1 VAAVHEARTDNV
13 FYRIL
18 KREFWPIIDRGE
30 GIYLYDID
38 GNKYIDGCS
47 GSVVV
52 NIGHGVQEIAEAM
65 YQQAKKVCF
74 ARPFVFAN
82 EHQIALAQRIIELSP
97 KGMLKVFFSSGGA
110 EAVETAIKL
119 ARQYHVETGNANK
132 FMVISRWHSY
142 HGNTIGA
149 LSTTGRISSRE
160 YFAPY
165 LLNFPHIPPS
175 YCYRCSF
182 GKTYP
187 GCGID
192 CAYALEEEVKHQG
205 PEYVSAFIGD
215 PIPGS
220 MIEAAT
226 PPPEYWPI
234 IRSICDK
241 YKILLIDDEVL
252 NGFGRTGRNFG
263 INHWDVIPDIMAL
276 GKGLSSGYAPISA
289 TVVHEKVYH
298 ALRNGSG
305 NFKHGYTMG
314 GNPLSC
320 AAGLANVKY
329 MIRNDLIHQAAKR
342 GDYFFGKASTLK
354 KLEIVGDIR
363 GKGLLIGIEFVKDKE
378 LREPFEVEREV
389 NGLVTRTL
397 LKNGLM
403 VMPGT
408 PETKYIQGDGILL
421 APPFIVT
428 ESQLDDIIFILEK
441 SIHEVQALLKS

>member
-1 VAAVHEARTDNV
+1 MEHEAEKDNV

-18 KREFWPIIDRGE
+18 KKEFWPVIDRGE
-30 GIYLYDID
+30 GIYLYDTN

-52 NIGHGVQEIAEAM
+52 NIGHGVQEVAEAM
-65 YQQAKKVCF
+65 YRQAKKVCF

-82 EHQIALAQRIIELSP
+82 EPQIALAERIIELSP
-97 KGMLKVFFSSGGA
+97 KGMSRVFFSSGGA

-119 ARQYHVETGNANK
+119 ARQYHVETGNAHK
-132 FMVISRWHSY
+132 FIVISRWHSY

-149 LSTTGRISSRE
+149 LSATGRISSRK
-160 YFAPY
+160 YFTPY
-165 LLNFPHIPPS
+165 LLNFPHIQPS
-175 YCYRCSF
+175 YCYRCPF

-192 CAYALEEEVKHQG
+192 CAYALEEEVKYQG
-205 PEYVSAFIGD
+205 PENVSAFIGD

-241 YKILLIDDEVL
+241 YNILLIDDEVL

-263 INHWDVIPDIMAL
+263 IDHWNVIPDIMTL
-276 GKGLSSGYAPISA
+276 GKGVSSGYAPISA
-289 TVVHEKVYH
+289 TVVQEKVFNV
-298 ALRNGSG
+298 LRNGSG

-314 GNPLSC
+314 GNLLSC
-320 AAGLANVKY
+320 SAGLANVEY
-329 MIRNDLIHQAAKR
+329 MIKNNLIHRAAKR
-342 GDYFFGKASTLK
+342 GDYFFKKASTLK
-354 KLEIVGDIR
+354 KLEMVGDIR

-378 LREPFEVEREV
+378 LIEPFEVEREV

-397 LKNGLM
+397 FKNGLM

-408 PETKYIQGDGILL
+408 PETRYIRGDGILL
-421 APPFIVT
+421 APPLVID
-428 ESQLDDIIFILEK
+428 EPQLDDMIAILER
-441 SIHEVQALLKS
+441 SIIEVQELLKS